1 MPEPAARGAGDEL
14 ARFRRLVTLTIAAT
28 LVLILIGGI
37 VRVSDS
43 GLGCGP
49 AGSGTHGWP
58 LCEGGVVPASSAESA
73 IEFSHRVA
81 AGVVAVLI
89 AICAWR
95 AWRRLRAHR
104 WIVRGAVGAGVLVV
118 AQAALGGLTVEQG
131 LEDELVAAHLGLAML
146 LLGILIALRRAA
158 DSEAVPPAPKSV
170 RGLRTTTTVAGA
182 LVLATI
188 VAGGYVAGTEKEGTP
203 GEPVA
208 GQAHVACGTGYS
220 ADTFPGCNGQ
230 FPGFGQS
237 RLADIQLVHRALM
250 VLTAI
255 AVLAMAAL
263 ALVRRATSRAFA
275 LAALLLVAQIAL
287 GIVNVWAGKHA
298 GLILGHLALGTI
310 LWGTVVYAG
319 ATLRPASAPAG
330 ERLRRGEVTEAVPA

>member
-1 MPEPAARGAGDEL
+1 MADEL

-28 LVLILIGGI
+28 FVLILIGGI

-58 LCEGGVVPASSAESA
+58 LCEGGVLPAASAESA

-89 AICAWR
+89 AVLAWR
-95 AWRRLRAHR
+95 ALRRLREHR
-104 WIVRGAVGAGVLVV
+104 WLVRGSIAAGVLVLV
-118 AQAALGGLTVEQG
+118 QAALGGLTVEQG
-131 LEDELVAAHLGLAML
+131 LEEELVAAHLGLAML
-146 LLGILIALRRAA
+146 LLGLLIVLRRRRRPASRSRRRRRASAA
-158 DSEAVPPAPKSV
+158 CARRPRSPAV
-170 RGLRTTTTVAGA
+170 

-203 GEPVA
+203 GEPAV

-220 ADTFPGCNGQ
+220 ADAFPACNGQ

-237 RLADIQLVHRALM
+237 RLADIQLVHR
-250 VLTAI
+250 I
-255 AVLAMAAL
+255 AHVPGRDRGAGDGGARARAPRAEPRLRARGAA
-263 ALVRRATSRAFA
+263 AARPDRARDRSTS
-275 LAALLLVAQIAL
+275 
-287 GIVNVWAGKHA
+287 G
-298 GLILGHLALGTI
+298 
-310 LWGTVVYAG
+310 
-319 ATLRPASAPAG
+319 PASTPG
-330 ERLRRGEVTEAVPA
+330 